1 MMGLSRTIPSWPV
14 LHNISFARASQVR
27 RANMEYIYRWILRDD
42 TFAKE
47 VYIKYNFTKLR
58 TLGIYKDASRTRLAR
73 RAGFYA
79 LELFFLLQL
88 GTIVWDLATVLGNIG
103 LFGDDMC
110 ILAGLLLTLAK
121 KWHCVL
127 YIDELWECV
136 EQMQTYHEHYLLQG
150 EWFVRRMRR
159 QNLQERMLQ
168 DASKLLAT
176 LLASCLMVN
185 ALFSNGETLILR
197 AIYPFSTA
205 TTLGYGC
212 VFVCQ
217 AFLIVYVLY
226 SMVLI
231 DCIGA
236 QALSQ
241 MALLFCMQRK
251 QFELIGADLQLPPE
265 GPLHGDRSIRDQVY
279 SAIASH
285 QQLLSFCNRLKR
297 LYEPNIMAQF
307 VCSML
312 IICLTAFELMF
323 AKGDPMQMVRFGAYM
338 LAGFYQVFVWSFF
351 GNRVTNMSTGISD
364 ATISCNWIVL
374 ADGLKKDLRFTTMR
388 SQKPFVIDV
397 YWLFPLTYET
407 FIAILS
413 RSYSIFTLLRT
424 MIE

>member
-1 MMGLSRTIPSWPV
+1 
-14 LHNISFARASQVR
+14 
-27 RANMEYIYRWILRDD
+27 MEYIYRWILRDD
-42 TFAKE
+42 TFAEE
-47 VYIKYNFTKLR
+47 VYVKYNFTKLR
-58 TLGIYKDASRTRLAR
+58 TIGIYKAASKTRLAR
-73 RAGFYA
+73 WAGFYA

-88 GTIVWDLATVLGNIG
+88 GTIVWDLATVLGDIG

-127 YIDELWECV
+127 YIDELSECI
-136 EQMQTYHEHYLLQG
+136 EQMQTYHEHYQRQG

-265 GPLHGDRSIRDQVY
+265 GALHGDRSIRDQVY